1 MSLAKHSLGCRCE
14 ILTMDPKKEQH
25 IGKSS
30 GSPKSVKSE
39 LSVSVDTRKQIE
51 ALLAANSRSAALKG
65 EPIRIIDKEAFDELA
80 EKLSQLIDSRAVHS
94 VSPVELST
102 LNAELAQARL
112 QLGLFRNEAEKAS
125 FVKKTLEV
133 DVSRLKAQI
142 AAEAKIRNE
151 QVAASREREE
161 SARLELARLK
171 NESGALKKQI
181 SAARTAKDDDLILSL
196 QMQKQENADKI
207 TQINNL
213 LQEINSLKSDNK
225 KAIQKYQDQLLALTT
240 ELNFEKAKADSLKG
254 HPMTMGQ
261 LARAAGGGAV
271 DLYSTISKN
280 LSSLSKSSLSHATEG
295 DDKDVK
301 NKVHWIVK
309 SLNQTSHIVLK
320 PYKLL
325 FEGLLSDI
333 KALDYHSRLQF
344 LPIVDRMIRT
354 LQGKENLTAA
364 EIEKLLD
371 EIDPSKLKM
380 GHALRAMGIETWQQY
395 VDSGRD
401 IDSLLSSDLGDD
413 VAEQARQAFL
423 DREKKQAFKKKGLK
437 GGVEK
442 DSSPSKPKRK
452 SFYQWCKSKVIWTV
466 HSLQQKSTARPSGR
480 ASIRAA
486 GWLKRKLGFFGS
498 VLSLPIAFASFITGS
513 YW

>member
-1 MSLAKHSLGCRCE
+1 MSPNQDQK
-14 ILTMDPKKEQH
+14 P
-25 IGKSS
+25 GKSS

-39 LSVSVDTRKQIE
+39 LSVSVDTQKQVE
-51 ALLAANSRSAALKG
+51 ALLLANSRSAALKG
-65 EPIRIIDKEAFDELA
+65 QPIQIIDKEAFDELA
-80 EKLSQLIDSRAVHS
+80 EKLAKLIDSRSVHS

-112 QLGLFRNEAEKAS
+112 QLGLFKNEADKAS

-142 AAEAKIRNE
+142 AAEAKLRNE
-151 QVAASREREE
+151 QVAASRERED
-161 SARLELARLK
+161 AAKLELARLK
-171 NESGALKKQI
+171 NESGNLKKQI
-181 SAARTAKDDDLILSL
+181 SAARSSKDDSLMISL
-196 QMQKQENADKI
+196 QAQKLENSDKI

-213 LQEINSLKSDNK
+213 LQEINGLKTDNK

-240 ELNFEKAKADSLKG
+240 ELNFEKAKAESLG
-254 HPMTMGQ
+254 GNQTTMGKI
-261 LARAAGGGAV
+261 AKAAGGGAV
-271 DLYSTISKN
+271 DLFSSISRN
-280 LSSLSKSSLSHATEG
+280 LSALSKISLSHATEG
-295 DDKDVK
+295 DEKDVK

-309 SLNQTSHIVLK
+309 SLNQTSHVVLK

-354 LQGKENLTAA
+354 LQGKENLSAA

-380 GHALRAMGIETWQQY
+380 SHALRAMGIDTWEQF
-395 VDSGRD
+395 VASGRD

-423 DREKKQAFKKKGLK
+423 DREKLKKFTRKGEESA
-437 GGVEK
+437 EK
-442 DSSPSKPKRK
+442 AEYPPKPKRK

-466 HSLQQKSTARPSGR
+466 HSLQQKSTTRPSGR
-480 ASIRAA
+480 VSVRATM
-486 GWLKRKLGFFGS
+486 WLKRKLGFFGS
-498 VLSLPIAFASFITGS
+498 LLSVPIAFISFITGS
-513 YW
+513 FW